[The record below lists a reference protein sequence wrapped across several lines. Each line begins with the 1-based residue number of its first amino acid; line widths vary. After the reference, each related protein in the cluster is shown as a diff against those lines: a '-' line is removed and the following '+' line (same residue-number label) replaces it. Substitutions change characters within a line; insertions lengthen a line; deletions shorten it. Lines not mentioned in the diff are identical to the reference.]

1 MKKIIV
7 LVAALLCAGCGTPR
21 YNEGGGHNLYG
32 NAYNGNNRDY
42 ARNCG
47 YAMDELLMCGAY

>member
-7 LVAALLCAGCGTPR
+7 LVAALLCAGCAST
-21 YNEGGGHNLYG
+21 G
-32 NAYNGNNRDY
+32 NYANGDY

-47 YAMDELLMCGAY
+47 MAMDELTLCNGYVSPHEF